1 MAISRFASVISFQDV
16 STILSMSV
24 HVYLTYVYSP
34 HDSARV
40 ISDNALPVQ
49 YGYGVMYN
57 LYALEL
63 SGAAKEALLGT
74 EFLKH
79 SHITHIDSFLHSKDL
94 GLSSSA
100 MSFHTTVSSKNSFQ
114 KKSGFVGCF
123 AAIPRVCPSDMHSQA
138 MPHRRSRSNGICDR
152 TLSTFYAEIRL
163 GYNSWV
169 GSIGIPPFQ
178 AFQPSLSIINLG
190 HF

>member
-1 MAISRFASVISFQDV
+1 MVAISRFASVISFQDV

-49 YGYGVMYN
+49 YGYVVMYN

-63 SGAAKEALLGT
+63 SGAAKEALQGT

-79 SHITHIDSFLHSKDL
+79 S
-94 GLSSSA
+94 
-100 MSFHTTVSSKNSFQ
+100 
-114 KKSGFVGCF
+114 
-123 AAIPRVCPSDMHSQA
+123 
-138 MPHRRSRSNGICDR
+138 
-152 TLSTFYAEIRL
+152 
-163 GYNSWV
+163 YNSY
-169 GSIGIPPFQ
+169 
-178 AFQPSLSIINLG
+178 
-190 HF
+190 